1 MQPRTPRLYLG
12 LLPALAGALC
22 GAAAARAEMRF
33 IAHRGESADAPEN
46 TLAAFQLALDRG
58 VDGFEC
64 DVWLTKDKR
73 LACIHD
79 GHTSRVTKPST
90 NLSVT
95 ASTLAELRALDVGS
109 WKGPAFAGEKIPT
122 LEETL
127 ALARDGFRIYV
138 EIKEEAASGVIP
150 YVAAAVQAEPKATA
164 ERIVFI
170 SFKES
175 SVAAVR
181 AALPGYEAYWL
192 YWYNVYATNAWA
204 LVDRL
209 QAMDATGFSG
219 KNDLDV
225 GSVSNEL
232 AALRAAG
239 LSAHVWTVDA
249 ADPAIAYAALGVDSL
264 TSNCARQM
272 LDNVHGEAVP
282 RAWLDGY
289 PALLAQHDGIYRD
302 AAMATTGKL
311 DPRGREMRVWEDYVA
326 GTSPDDPAS
335 RFRCFVFAVADGA
348 PRVAW
353 TPDLGAARRYTVYG
367 KTNLNDLAWITPTNG
382 ATRFF
387 KVDANLP

>member
-1 MQPRTPRLYLG
+1 MRQATLRIG
-12 LLPALAGALC
+12 GCILLTLAGALC
-22 GAAAARAEMRF
+22 GTTEARAEMRF

-58 VDGFEC
+58 ADGFEC

-79 GHTSRVTKPST
+79 GSTTRVTTPST

-138 EIKEEAASGVIP
+138 EIKEEAVSGVIP
-150 YVAAAVQAEPKATA
+150 YVAAAVRAEPKATA

-170 SFKES
+170 SFKAS
-175 SVAAVR
+175 SIASIR
-181 AALPGYEAYWL
+181 AEMPDYEACWL
-192 YWYNVYATNAWA
+192 SYYSSYAGNPSSLVTQLQQMNAS
-204 LVDRL
+204 
-209 QAMDATGFSG
+209 GFSG
-219 KNDLDV
+219 GYSSTALPDV
-225 GSVSNEL
+225 L

-239 LSAHVWTVDA
+239 FSAHVWTVDA
-249 ADPAIAYAALGVDSL
+249 ADQAIACAALGIDSL
-264 TSNCARQM
+264 TSNRARQM
-272 LDNVHGEAVP
+272 LDNVCGEAVP
-282 RAWLDGY
+282 RAWLDAY
-289 PALLAQHDGIYRD
+289 PALLAQHGGIYRE
-302 AAMATTGKL
+302 AAMAATGKL

-335 RFRCFVFAVADGA
+335 RFRCFVVAVADGA
-348 PRVAW
+348 PRVSW

-367 KTNLNDLAWITPTNG
+367 KTNLSDIAWITPTNG

-387 KVDANLP
+387 KVDASLP